1 MMDIL
6 KKIFPLS
13 FLSKQKD
20 TNALVVSGLLYASI
34 LVAYFLISAV
44 LGYVLGTLA
53 AWLLGLL
60 GTLVGL
66 YGTAGIVLGVLIYCG
81 IVK

>member
-1 MMDIL
+1 MDIL

-20 TNALVVSGLLYASI
+20 TNALVLSAVLYGAI
-34 LVAYFLISAV
+34 LVAYYLISAV
-44 LGYVLGTLA
+44 LGYMLGTLA
-53 AWLLGLL
+53 SWLLGLL

-66 YGTAGIVLGVLIYCG
+66 YGAGGVVLAVLRYCG
-81 IVK
+81 VIK

>member
-1 MMDIL
+1 MDTL
-6 KKIFPLS
+6 KKLFPLS

-20 TNALVVSGLLYASI
+20 TNALVFSLVLYVVV

-44 LGYVLGTLA
+44 LGYVLGKFT
-53 AWLLGLL
+53 AWLLGLV

-66 YGTAGIVLGVLIYCG
+66 YATGGMVLAVLRYCG
-81 IVK
+81 ILK

>member
-1 MMDIL
+1 MDIL
-6 KKIFPLS
+6 KKLFPLS
-13 FLSKQKD
+13 FLSKPKD
-20 TNALVVSGLLYASI
+20 TNALVFSALLYAAI
-34 LVAYFLISAV
+34 MVAYFLISAV